1 MRLRSVKHTLRSLQQ
16 HRFKR
21 THDSTLE
28 HPTHPYKFL
37 DPLHLPLRLLPYQL
51 PSQPRQRLLQL
62 ELKHIFEV
70 LATAGGADEMKAC
83 GEDAFVG
90 EGVAWCGLV
99 EGEDVDDAALE
110 VREAALGGLTAV

>member
-1 MRLRSVKHTLRSLQQ
+1 MLAPT

-21 THDSTLE
+21 THDPLLE
-28 HPTHPYKFL
+28 HPTHPHEIL
-37 DPLHLPLRLLPYQL
+37 DPLHLPLCLLPHQL

-62 ELKHIFEV
+62 ELERVFEI
-70 LATAGGADEMKAC
+70 LPASGGADEMKAC